1 MIYRSFGEQKL
12 SLLGFG
18 AMRLPTLPDGQIDKA
33 QTFQMVDTAIAR
45 GINYFDTAQP
55 YHGGMSEVVLGEA
68 LSRHRREDFYLAT
81 KFPGHQIFSEYN
93 PKEVFEEQLKKC
105 RVDYFDFY
113 LLHNVYEHSMG
124 VYTDPKWGIIDYFVE
139 QKKQGKIRHLGF
151 STHGSVETMRAFLD
165 IAGEHMDFCQIQLN
179 YLDWTLQ
186 DAKAKYELLKAYN
199 LPIFVMEPVR
209 GGKLASLPE
218 EEMGKLRRHRPNA
231 DAVEWC
237 FRFLETL
244 PRVNLVLSGMSN
256 MAQLEDNLETF
267 GEEKPLSEAELST
280 LFQVA
285 EALKGG
291 VPCTACG
298 YCMEGCPMG
307 LNIPR
312 MLATLN
318 DLTFAKSVNVCMWLQ
333 FSPADQQPS
342 ACIECGKCTR
352 TCPQGI
358 DIPASLKALSEKMKT
373 VPSWAEISRQR
384 EEAQKR
390 MRENK

>member
-1 MIYRSFGEQKL
+1 MIYRFFGEQKL

-33 QTFQMVDTAIAR
+33 QTFQMVDTAIAC

-68 LSRHRREDFYLAT
+68 LSRHRREDFCLAT

-105 RVDYFDFY
+105 QVDYFDFY

-151 STHGSVETMRAFLD
+151 STHGSVETIRAFLD

-256 MAQLEDNLETF
+256 IAQLEDNLETF
-267 GEEKPLSEAELST
+267 REEKPLSEAELST

-333 FSPADQQPS
+333 FSPADKQPS

-358 DIPASLKALSEKMKT
+358 DVPVSLKALSEKMKT
-373 VPSWAEISRQR
+373 VPSWAEISRER

>member
-1 MIYRSFGEQKL
+1 MIYRFFGEQKL

-33 QTFQMVDTAIAR
+33 QTFQMMDTAIAC

-68 LSRHRREDFYLAT
+68 LSRHKREDFYLAT

-151 STHGSVETMRAFLD
+151 STHGSVETIRAFLD
-165 IAGEHMDFCQIQLN
+165 IAGEYMDFCQIQLN

-186 DAKAKYELLKAYN
+186 DAKAKYELLKAYD

-267 GEEKPLSEAELST
+267 REQKPLSEAELST

-333 FSPADQQPS
+333 FSPADKQPS

-358 DIPASLKALSEKMKT
+358 DVPASLKALSEKMKT
-373 VPSWAEISRQR
+373 VPSWAEISRER

>member
-1 MIYRSFGEQKL
+1 MIYRFFGEQKL

-33 QTFQMVDTAIAR
+33 QTFQMVDTAIAC

-68 LSRHRREDFYLAT
+68 LSRHKREDFYLAT

-151 STHGSVETMRAFLD
+151 STHGSVETIRAFLD

-218 EEMGKLRRHRPNA
+218 EEMEKLRRHRPNA

-333 FSPADQQPS
+333 FSPADKQPS

-358 DIPASLKALSEKMKT
+358 DVPASLKALSEKMKT
-373 VPSWAEISRQR
+373 VPSWAEISRER